1 MFNVDMQVAAMALA
15 GIGGLLLLILLVYIA
30 FLHWKIKKLETKY
43 TFFMQDETGTSVEAK
58 LRDDVE
64 KLHNLQGTLD
74 LIHQTQKDIMA
85 VQNHCFRKIG
95 FVKYN
100 AFDNIGNNLS
110 FAFTVLDGKNDGFCL
125 SSVYGRNESRIFAK
139 PIVDGKCLYGMSE
152 EEKEEFLSMFDE
164 DNKETHVGFCVLG
177 GHFSEGIDLT
187 NDKLIG
193 VIIVGVGMPQIGI
206 ERDIIKD
213 HMKDSNKGFDYAY
226 VYPGMIKVLQA
237 AGRCIR
243 TDDDKGVILLLDN
256 RYSQRRYQS
265 LFPYEW
271 YPNFRVRKSDD
282 VKTLCEKFWR
292 N

>member
-64 KLHNLQGTLD
+64 KLHDLQGTLD

-100 AFDNIGNNLS
+100 AFDNI
-110 FAFTVLDGKNDGFCL
+110 GKNDGFCL

-152 EEKEEFLSMFDE
+152 EEKES
-164 DNKETHVGFCVLG
+164 
-177 GHFSEGIDLT
+177 
-187 NDKLIG
+187 
-193 VIIVGVGMPQIGI
+193 
-206 ERDIIKD
+206 
-213 HMKDSNKGFDYAY
+213 
-226 VYPGMIKVLQA
+226 
-237 AGRCIR
+237 
-243 TDDDKGVILLLDN
+243 LDN
-256 RYSQRRYQS
+256 ALNYSGDMQAVQKDM
-265 LFPYEW
+265 E
-271 YPNFRVRKSDD
+271 
-282 VKTLCEKFWR
+282 E
-292 N
+292 

>member
-110 FAFTVLDGKNDGFCL
+110 FAFTALDGKNDGFCL

-152 EEKEEFLSMFDE
+152 EEKES
-164 DNKETHVGFCVLG
+164 
-177 GHFSEGIDLT
+177 
-187 NDKLIG
+187 
-193 VIIVGVGMPQIGI
+193 
-206 ERDIIKD
+206 
-213 HMKDSNKGFDYAY
+213 
-226 VYPGMIKVLQA
+226 
-237 AGRCIR
+237 
-243 TDDDKGVILLLDN
+243 LDN
-256 RYSQRRYQS
+256 ALNYSGDMQAVQKDT
-265 LFPYEW
+265 E
-271 YPNFRVRKSDD
+271 
-282 VKTLCEKFWR
+282 E
-292 N
+292 